1 MRSPLGSRA
10 SFRMLRV
17 IIFVRR
23 FVRHFFYR
31 CVHLLGRHPD
41 AGGIASRARA
51 LVPAPGSVPIGFVE
65 RGAVFNDVSES
76 SNNRRRMRERF
87 GG

>member
-1 MRSPLGSRA
+1 MRASLGSRA

-17 IIFVRR
+17 VVRR
-23 FVRHFFYR
+23 FFRRFSR

-65 RGAVFNDVSES
+65 RGAVFNAVSES
-76 SNNRRRMRERF
+76 SVNRRRMRGCF

>member
-1 MRSPLGSRA
+1 MRASLGSRA
-10 SFRMLRV
+10 SFLMLRV
-17 IIFVRR
+17 IVRR

-65 RGAVFNDVSES
+65 RGAVFNAVSES
-76 SNNRRRMRERF
+76 SVERRGMRERF

>member
-1 MRSPLGSRA
+1 MRASLGSRA

-17 IIFVRR
+17 VIFVRR
-23 FVRHFFYR
+23 FVRRFDR